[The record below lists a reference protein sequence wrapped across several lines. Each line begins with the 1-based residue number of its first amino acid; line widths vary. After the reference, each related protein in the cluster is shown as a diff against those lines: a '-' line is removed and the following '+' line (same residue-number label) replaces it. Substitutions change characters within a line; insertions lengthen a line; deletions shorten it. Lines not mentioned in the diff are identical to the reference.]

1 MDWHEYINLPR
12 LDIEGHEWTMDG
24 QVLKMLEELGEVS
37 QALNKDHDYS
47 TTTAETFDFI
57 MTGVT
62 LLYMLEAQGV
72 DVNKHLEQF
81 MEKLDQRHYLTQI
94 IDGNRKVV
102 PVIRDMV
109 KVHERG
115 GKCGRG

>member
-1 MDWHEYINLPR
+1 MDWHDYVNLPR
-12 LDIEGHEWTMDG
+12 LDIEGHEWTMQG

-62 LLYMLEAQGV
+62 LLYMLETRGV
-72 DVNKHLEQF
+72 DVNKHFEQF
-81 MEKLDQRHYLTQI
+81 MKKMDQRHYLTRMI
-94 IDGNRKVV
+94 EENREKV
-102 PVIRDMV
+102 PVIQDMV
-109 KVHERG
+109 KVYEREG
-115 GKCGRG
+115 

>member
-12 LDIEGHEWTMDG
+12 LDIEGHEWTMQG

-37 QALNKDHDYS
+37 QAINKDHNYS

-62 LLYMLEAQGV
+62 LLYMLEAQWV
-72 DVNKHLEQF
+72 DVNKHFEQF
-81 MEKLDQRHYLTQI
+81 MEKLDQRHYLARI
-94 IDGNRKVV
+94 CNESSKEV

-109 KVHERG
+109 KVYER
-115 GKCGRG
+115 